1 MINEEPKNL
10 QIKEEIDQAND
21 FVKELESV
29 IENFRFLMKIW
40 NYLLVVLC
48 FSIFILF
55 LVTLVQNL

>member
-10 QIKEEIDQAND
+10 QIKEEIDKD

-29 IENFRFLMKIW
+29 IENFRFLMRIW